1 VAVTLRDGADTS
13 PVSRSILALN
23 ELSSNIAG
31 HRTSVVT
38 DLKLADGEYDIITDI
53 NMAGKK
59 PVHMEAMFIN
69 VCETLGLV
77 LYP

>member
-1 VAVTLRDGADTS
+1 L
-13 PVSRSILALN
+13 SILDFSSYHVLQHTFEQKSKRKYTN

-59 PVHMEAMFIN
+59 PVHMEQI
-69 VCETLGLV
+69 
-77 LYP
+77 PDRSI